1 MQTKTCPLTAERFK
15 ALAEQSQNEFR
26 LLNIQH
32 RTFGRLSALVLECG
46 SNTNR
51 GWWLHIYKMPNP
63 VPEHGSTGKPF
74 FVYLSAVSSVEL
86 GECVGS
92 RIWHAIEFGSS
103 STGGVSATDVEREW

>member
-1 MQTKTCPLTAERFK
+1 MQTKTCTLTAERFK

-32 RTFGRLSALVLECG
+32 RTLGRLSALVLECG

-51 GWWLHIYKMPNP
+51 GWWLNIYKMPNP

-74 FVYLSAVSSVEL
+74 FVYLSAVKSV
-86 GECVGS
+86 
-92 RIWHAIEFGSS
+92 
-103 STGGVSATDVEREW
+103 

>member
-1 MQTKTCPLTAERFK
+1 MQTKTCTLTAERFK

-32 RTFGRLSALVLECG
+32 RTLGRLSALVLECG

-74 FVYLSAVSSVEL
+74 FVYLS
-86 GECVGS
+86 ECVGS
-92 RIWHAIEFGSS
+92 RIWHAIEIGSS
-103 STGGVSATDVEREW
+103 STGGVSATDVAREW